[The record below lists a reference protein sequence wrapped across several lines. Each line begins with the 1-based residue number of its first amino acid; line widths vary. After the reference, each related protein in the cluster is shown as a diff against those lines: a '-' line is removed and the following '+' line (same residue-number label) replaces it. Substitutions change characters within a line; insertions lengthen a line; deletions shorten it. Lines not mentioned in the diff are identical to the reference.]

1 MILSLKFIFCST
13 FSLSR
18 SLSFL
23 ISFFFFSLSLYLSIY
38 LSLVFSQDF
47 HVRDRAFSW
56 DLPLDDHRKRSNSIV
71 EITMSCFDSYAE
83 PPYKK
88 QNIRMDMRDMRDTVA
103 TVQLESGSGA
113 TTVMPVFTPDCDSM
127 SVKIGAYTRE
137 ERQILIEKFRAK
149 KKRRVW
155 RKQIKYDCR
164 KRLADTRPRVKGRF
178 VSRKDK
184 DGNSDG
190 DSELNHGPDID
201 IDMGVYDD
209 DTLECSS

>member
-1 MILSLKFIFCST
+1 
-13 FSLSR
+13 
-18 SLSFL
+18 
-23 ISFFFFSLSLYLSIY
+23 
-38 LSLVFSQDF
+38 
-47 HVRDRAFSW
+47 
-56 DLPLDDHRKRSNSIV
+56 
-71 EITMSCFDSYAE
+71 
-83 PPYKK
+83 
-88 QNIRMDMRDMRDTVA
+88 
-103 TVQLESGSGA
+103 
-113 TTVMPVFTPDCDSM
+113 MPVYHQGIGGDYDSG

-190 DSELNHGPDID
+190 ECEGLHPADLHLGS
-201 IDMGVYDD
+201 DD
-209 DTLECSS
+209 EHSAGSP

>member
-1 MILSLKFIFCST
+1 MVKTVSPSAIISLAHVMS
-13 FSLSR
+13 
-18 SLSFL
+18 
-23 ISFFFFSLSLYLSIY
+23 
-38 LSLVFSQDF
+38 VFHIHDY

-56 DLPLDDHRKRSNSIV
+56 DLPIDENMRKRSNSFM
-71 EITMSCFDSYAE
+71 EITMSCFDNME
-83 PPYKK
+83 PVYKK
-88 QNIRMDMRDMRDTVA
+88 QNLRVDRDAVA

-113 TTVMPVFTPDCDSM
+113 TTVMPLFTPDCDSM
-127 SVKIGAYTRE
+127 SAKIGAYTRE

-164 KRLADTRPRVKGRF
+164 KRLADTRPRVRGRF

-190 DSELNHGPDID
+190 DSEEAPHIEGD
-201 IDMGVYDD
+201 DMGVYDFSD
-209 DTLECSS
+209 SP

>member
-1 MILSLKFIFCST
+1 MDDYLQFVVHLLDDNDYNPHILKKEMEDNFVDDLFN
-13 FSLSR
+13 
-18 SLSFL
+18 
-23 ISFFFFSLSLYLSIY
+23 
-38 LSLVFSQDF
+38 VQDY
-47 HVRDRAFSW
+47 HGRERAFSW
-56 DLPLDDHRKRSNSIV
+56 DLPLDDSIRKRSNSIV
-71 EITMSCFDSYAE
+71 EITMSCFDHPMIE

-88 QNIRMDMRDMRDTVA
+88 QNIRMDLRDTVA

-178 VSRKDK
+178 VSRKEK

-190 DSELNHGPDID
+190 DSESMNNAEAEIEIGP
-201 IDMGVYDD
+201 YDD
-209 DTLECSS
+209 HSVESFSSTSSS

>member
-1 MILSLKFIFCST
+1 
-13 FSLSR
+13 
-18 SLSFL
+18 
-23 ISFFFFSLSLYLSIY
+23 
-38 LSLVFSQDF
+38 VFHIHDY
-47 HVRDRAFSW
+47 HIRDRAFSW
-56 DLPLDDHRKRSNSIV
+56 DLPIDENLRKRSNSFVDIS
-71 EITMSCFDSYAE
+71 MGCFDSME
-83 PPYKK
+83 PAYKK
-88 QNIRMDMRDMRDTVA
+88 QNIRVDPGAVA
-103 TVQLESGSGA
+103 SVQLESGSGA
-113 TTVMPVFTPDCDSM
+113 TTVMPVYHQGTGGDCDSG

-190 DSELNHGPDID
+190 DSEEAHPIECE
-201 IDMGVYDD
+201 DMASFDD
-209 DTLECSS
+209 EV

>member
-1 MILSLKFIFCST
+1 
-13 FSLSR
+13 
-18 SLSFL
+18 
-23 ISFFFFSLSLYLSIY
+23 
-38 LSLVFSQDF
+38 VFHIHDYQI
-47 HVRDRAFSW
+47 RDRAFSW
-56 DLPLDDHRKRSNSIV
+56 DLPIDENLRKRSGSFVDIS
-71 EITMSCFDSYAE
+71 MGCFDNME
-83 PPYKK
+83 PAYKK
-88 QNIRMDMRDMRDTVA
+88 QNLRMDRDQGPVA
-103 TVQLESGSGA
+103 SVQLENGSGS
-113 TTVMPVFTPDCDSM
+113 TTVMPVYHQGGGGDCDSG

-190 DSELNHGPDID
+190 DSEEAHPIECE
-201 IDMGVYDD
+201 DMGSFEDD
-209 DTLECSS
+209 N